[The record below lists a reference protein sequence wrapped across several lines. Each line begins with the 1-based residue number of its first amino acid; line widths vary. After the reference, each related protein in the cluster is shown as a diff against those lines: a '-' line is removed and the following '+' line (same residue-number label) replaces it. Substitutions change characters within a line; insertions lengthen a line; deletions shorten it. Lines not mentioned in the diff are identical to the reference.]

1 MPLCKGQDI
10 DGNHVGSVTIM
21 KIS

>member
-1 MPLCKGQDI
+1 MPLCKDQDI
-10 DGNHVGSVTIM
+10 DGNHVGSVTVM

>member
-10 DGNHVGSVTIM
+10 DGNHVGCVAIM

>member
-10 DGNHVGSVTIM
+10 DGNHVGSVTIT